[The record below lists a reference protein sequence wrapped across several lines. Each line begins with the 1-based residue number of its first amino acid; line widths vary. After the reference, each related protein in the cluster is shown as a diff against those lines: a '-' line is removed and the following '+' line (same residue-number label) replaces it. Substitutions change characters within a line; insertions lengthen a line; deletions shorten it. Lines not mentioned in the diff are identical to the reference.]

1 MAADNYSMTFDE
13 DEKETFPNERKKIK
27 QAFELF
33 DRDKKG
39 VVIKEEIGSI
49 MRYLNAY
56 PTEEELVTD
65 ILPQIQDDEETQ
77 YVKYDRF
84 EPFMLRV
91 IVERNF
97 EPDTEE
103 TILQAFR
110 VLDPDN
116 KGYIDE
122 DTLVE
127 MLTENEWTF
136 RDKEIEDFLR
146 VAKDPDT
153 GFVHFEDYVTLLS
166 N

>member
-1 MAADNYSMTFDE
+1 MADNYSMTFDE
-13 DEKETFPNERKKIK
+13 EEKETFPNERKKIK

-49 MRYLNAY
+49 MRYLGAY

-84 EPFMLRV
+84 EPYMLRV
-91 IVERNF
+91 MVERNF
-97 EPDTEE
+97 EPDSEE

-116 KGYIDE
+116 RGYIDE

-153 GFVHFEDYVTLLS
+153 GYIHFEDYVTLLS

>member
-1 MAADNYSMTFDE
+1 
-13 DEKETFPNERKKIK
+13 
-27 QAFELF
+27 
-33 DRDKKG
+33 
-39 VVIKEEIGSI
+39 
-49 MRYLNAY
+49 
-56 PTEEELVTD
+56 
-65 ILPQIQDDEETQ
+65 
-77 YVKYDRF
+77 
-84 EPFMLRV
+84 MLRV
-91 IVERNF
+91 MVERNF
-97 EPDTEE
+97 EPDSEE

-116 KGYIDE
+116 RGYIDE

-153 GFVHFEDYVTLLS
+153 GYIHFEDYVTLLS